1 MVPTISGI
9 LQQLAITADLQAW
22 TANIDIQS
30 VLNNYKAV
38 TYMCAY
44 FSKTENE
51 TSETIKEAIKE
62 ADMSENTELEKMR
75 AVAKAYSKKW
85 GAQIKRRCAS

>member
-1 MVPTISGI
+1 MVPTISEI
-9 LQQLAITADLQAW
+9 LQQLTITADLQAW

-30 VLNNYKAV
+30 ILNNYKAV

-51 TSETIKEAIKE
+51 TSEAIKQAVKE

-85 GAQIKRRCAS
+85 GAHIKRQCAS

>member
-22 TANIDIQS
+22 TANIVIQS
-30 VLNNYKAV
+30 VLNNYKAI

-51 TSETIKEAIKE
+51 TSEAIKQAVKEAY
-62 ADMSENTELEKMR
+62 MSENTELEKLR

-85 GAQIKRRCAS
+85 SAQIKKQCAS